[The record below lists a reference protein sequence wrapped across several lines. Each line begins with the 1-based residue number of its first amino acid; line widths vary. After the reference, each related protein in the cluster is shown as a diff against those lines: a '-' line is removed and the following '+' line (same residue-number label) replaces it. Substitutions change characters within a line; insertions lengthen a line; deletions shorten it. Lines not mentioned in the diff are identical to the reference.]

1 MKKNS
6 YETNENSI
14 PNANVKTTKERNVP
28 DLRFAAGPIHLD
40 LIKDI
45 TVFHKQGYYTTEK
58 YNTNSNYYLFSGS
71 NFINHTLNYESCN
84 KINVSKKDFEAFKI
98 EKGDILLVRSGSVGD
113 YAVVDSDVN
122 NAIFGSYLI
131 KFNIDN
137 SKVMNQYF
145 CYFYESQAFKKQLK
159 KITQASANTNI
170 NADNIKSVLIHYPD
184 LLEQQIIVDFL
195 SLIDKKIVTQKK
207 IINRKISLMYSII
220 NIFLKDKTTN
230 KKLSDVAEIIKGK
243 QINGDNFSDNYE
255 YEVYNGGIT
264 SSGKYSSYNSEKCI
278 SISEGGNSCGFVNY
292 IEEKFW
298 SGGHNYTLN
307 VKHEVNDKY
316 LFFILKAKEK
326 QLMDLRVGSGLPN
339 IQKSSLQNFNIY
351 IPSLVEQNYIAK
363 VLSSMYSNITNEKRI
378 LELYQK
384 QKDYLLNKMF
394 I

>member
-1 MKKNS
+1 MILF
-6 YETNENSI
+6 Y
-14 PNANVKTTKERNVP
+14 VP

-98 EKGDILLVRSGSVGD
+98 KKGDILLVRSGSVGD

-207 IINRKISLMYSII
+207 IISSLESQIKAIKCNLFNSTIGTKKALTDVLDEISIKSTINNQYPVVSSTVKGLVLQSEYFDKEIASADNTGYKIIARDNIIISPQNLWMGNITFNDKFDNGIVSPSYKIFNVKDDYNKLYIFELM
-220 NIFLKDKTTN
+220 TTN
-230 KKLSDVAEIIKGK
+230 KAFYLYKTVSEQGASVVRRNLNTEAFMQLIFNVPSRETQDKIINNLYCFKNKLE
-243 QINGDNFSDNYE
+243 N
-255 YEVYNGGIT
+255 
-264 SSGKYSSYNSEKCI
+264 EK
-278 SISEGGNSCGFVNY
+278 
-292 IEEKFW
+292 K
-298 SGGHNYTLN
+298 
-307 VKHEVNDKY
+307 
-316 LFFILKAKEK
+316 ILSLCEK
-326 QLMDLRVGSGLPN
+326 Q
-339 IQKSSLQNFNIY
+339 
-351 IPSLVEQNYIAK
+351 
-363 VLSSMYSNITNEKRI
+363 
-378 LELYQK
+378 K
-384 QKDYLLNKMF
+384 QYLLDKLF